1 MRLLPRPKAAN
12 RGSPTAQMVG
22 LTGCAATSKQIS
34 RSDLHQGAHKSSQVG
49 CEEIHQSQITACV
62 TSVSITGPG
71 GSNLWNQA
79 TAVPVRTYVYVYV
92 YVRMRGIDQYWASM
106 GVCRKRRMRGN
117 TKGPCSM
124 TVVNGSQDIMRRRTL
139 FQPVTELFADIS
151 KMSCH

>member
-1 MRLLPRPKAAN
+1 MRLLPRLEAAN

-49 CEEIHQSQITACV
+49 REEIHQSQITA
-62 TSVSITGPG
+62 SVSITGPG

-79 TAVPVRTYVYVYV
+79 SAVPVRTYIVRLYG
-92 YVRMRGIDQYWASM
+92 RMRGIDQYCTSM
-106 GVCRKRRMRGN
+106 GVCRKRRMRG
-117 TKGPCSM
+117 TKGTCSM

-151 KMSCH
+151 QISCH